1 MADDAF
7 GSLCRSPGGPE
18 VEKAGRSYLTQRNKP
33 RVQGLASSVE
43 ARVLEG
49 VERVKEDP
57 WDYVQRTADD
67 VDKALAVAQLLS
79 GLLIH

>member
-1 MADDAF
+1 
-7 GSLCRSPGGPE
+7 
-18 VEKAGRSYLTQRNKP
+18 
-33 RVQGLASSVE
+33 LASSVE